1 MPLVGVG
8 SSSPVGY
15 VPGIPVARLFSTVP
29 RGTLP
34 LLPIAPA
41 IVVLVGITT
50 ALVIAVLGVSLL
62 QQTADDEAQ
71 LQARAIATAVAARLR
86 VWEQTSE
93 RRIEKA
99 RAEGPEAARGVEKAV
114 EAERREILKRS
125 SQRPPGARPL
135 PAVELL
141 LVDAEGV
148 VLENSVVKVP
158 TPAGVKKLLDD
169 GEGERHTALGRVRF
183 AAVSLQAGSPP
194 QSIVAFVVAP
204 SPPPGSIALVNGV
217 AALTALLLGIAVSV
231 SLAYTKAARDDVDY
245 VRRRIAGMARADG
258 SPAGEPIPIRSLDQV
273 GALTAAFNVLV
284 GRFAAAERTY
294 RADLR
299 QAAEGARERSE
310 FLAGL
315 SHELRTPLNAIL
327 GFTHVLESEV
337 DGPLTPDAR
346 ESLQVIKTSGEHLK
360 TLIDDVLDL
369 SALETGQLRLNR
381 RAVDVRELAEE
392 VVREA
397 RATVRDK
404 PVGLAVTGQGGLYA
418 HADPRRVRQVL
429 TNLITNAIKATAQ
442 GWVTVHLE
450 ARGGFVA
457 MVVQDTGAGIPP
469 EERAAIFEAYR
480 QSGDARSRRGG
491 TGLGLSIAQ
500 RLVGMHGGTIELDS
514 TVGRGSTFTVCLP
527 RVEGTEA
534 ELMSR
539 PDTTFPSGG
548 WTTTGTWATITRD
561 PR

>member
-1 MPLVGVG
+1 
-8 SSSPVGY
+8 
-15 VPGIPVARLFSTVP
+15 VARFFSPVP
-29 RGTLP
+29 RGILP

-50 ALVIAVLGVSLL
+50 ALVIAVLGISLL
-62 QQTADDEAQ
+62 QQTADDEAR
-71 LQARAIATAVAARLR
+71 LEARAISATVAARLGAAADG
-86 VWEQTSE
+86 E
-93 RRIEKA
+93 R
-99 RAEGPEAARGVEKAV
+99 G
-114 EAERREILKRS
+114 EILKRS
-125 SQRPPGARPL
+125 SQRREGSRPL

-141 LVDAEGV
+141 LVRSTGRIEDGTSVKLPAQED
-148 VLENSVVKVP
+148 VLR
-158 TPAGVKKLLDD
+158 LLDVAD
-169 GEGERHTALGRVRF
+169 GETRTALGRVRF
-183 AAVSLQAGSPP
+183 VARPLHTGDPP
-194 QSIVAFVVAP
+194 LSVIAFVAAP

-217 AALTALLLGIAVSV
+217 AALSALLLGIAVSV
-231 SLAYTKAARDDVDY
+231 ALAYTKAARDDVDY
-245 VRRRIAGMARADG
+245 VRRRIVGMARAEG
-258 SPAGEPIPIRSLDQV
+258 SPAGESIPIRSLDQV

-284 GRFAAAERTY
+284 GRFAAAERSY

-337 DGPLTPDAR
+337 DGPLTLDAR

-360 TLIDDVLDL
+360 NLIDDVLDL
-369 SALETGQLRLNR
+369 SALETGQLRLNK

-397 RATVRDK
+397 RASVRDK

-418 HADPRRVRQVL
+418 NADPRRVRQVL
-429 TNLITNAIKATAQ
+429 TNLITNAIKATSQ

-480 QSGDARSRRGG
+480 QAGDRRSRRGG

-500 RLVGMHGGTIELDS
+500 RLVGMHGGTIELES
-514 TVGRGSTFTVCLP
+514 AVGRGSTFTVCLP
-527 RVEGTEA
+527 RAEGAEA

-539 PDTTFPSGG
+539 PDTTFPSGS
-548 WTTTGTWATITRD
+548 WQNTTRD
-561 PR
+561 R

>member
-1 MPLVGVG
+1 MVSGN
-8 SSSPVGY
+8 
-15 VPGIPVARLFSTVP
+15 PVARFFSPVP
-29 RGTLP
+29 RGILP

-41 IVVLVGITT
+41 IVVVVGITA
-50 ALVIAVLGVSLL
+50 ALVIAVLGLSLL
-62 QQTADDEAQ
+62 QQTADDEAR
-71 LQARAIATAVAARLR
+71 LQARAIAATVAARLGG
-86 VWEQTSE
+86 VAAEE
-93 RRIEKA
+93 R
-99 RAEGPEAARGVEKAV
+99 G
-114 EAERREILKRS
+114 EILKRS
-125 SQRPPGARPL
+125 AQRPEGSRPL

-141 LVDAEGV
+141 LVDRDGAILV
-148 VLENSVVKVP
+148 NTSVKTPSPENVIR
-158 TPAGVKKLLDD
+158 LLGAAD
-169 GEGERHTALGRVRF
+169 GETRTALGRVRF
-183 AAVSLQAGSPP
+183 VARPLRGGGPP
-194 QSIVAFVVAP
+194 LSIIAFVAAP

-245 VRRRIAGMARADG
+245 VRRRIADMARGDG
-258 SPAGEPIPIRSLDQV
+258 GPAGEPIPIRSLDQV

-284 GRFAAAERTY
+284 GRFAAAERSY

-337 DGPLTPDAR
+337 DGPLTADAR

-381 RAVDVRELAEE
+381 RPIDVRELAEE

-397 RATVRDK
+397 RAAVRDK
-404 PVGLAVTGQGGLYA
+404 PVGLAVTGQGGLHA
-418 HADPRRVRQVL
+418 NADPRRIRQIL

-442 GWVTVHLE
+442 GWVTVHIE

-457 MVVQDTGAGIPP
+457 IVVQDTGAGIPP
-469 EERAAIFEAYR
+469 EERAAIFQAYR
-480 QSGDARSRRGG
+480 QAGDERSRRGG

-500 RLVGMHGGTIELDS
+500 RLVGMHGGTIDLES
-514 TVGRGSTFTVCLP
+514 AVGRGSTFSVCLP
-527 RVEGTEA
+527 RVEGAEV

-539 PDTTFPSGG
+539 PDTTFPSGS
-548 WTTTGTWATITRD
+548 WTSTRD
-561 PR
+561 RQ